1 MSRNAPWRKK
11 KKKNSHKN
19 GKSKG
24 NAKKDDSQKT
34 TKVKKKTMADCV
46 FCVGSAKQASHYITT
61 SQFLINHIK
70 QTFPK
75 GQDISKALET
85 LEPIDFKAIEPKV
98 KTKPLPALDEQ
109 KGITQTHVD
118 NIKAEND
125 LARAIHQSKI
135 LTWTK
140 REQQYIHNLSTAP
153 ATIWSCCSIY
163 FRSVQIA

>member
-1 MSRNAPWRKK
+1 MSRNASWKK
-11 KKKNSHKN
+11 KKKRNGHKN

-46 FCVGSAKQASHYITT
+46 FCVGSAKQASDYITT

-75 GQDISKALET
+75 GQDMSKALEM
-85 LEPIDFKAIEPKV
+85 LEPIDFEALEPV
-98 KTKPLPALDEQ
+98 LKTSDLPAVNTTA
-109 KGITQTHVD
+109 GITQTHVD

-135 LTWTK
+135 LVWTK
-140 REQQYIHNLSTAP
+140 REQQHIDNLSTAC
-153 ATIWSCCSIY
+153 ATIWSCCS
-163 FRSVQIA
+163 RNMAQRLW